1 MSFRI
6 NIVAD
11 LAVIKLVLFNENVRL
26 LCTGFL
32 VMTPPVSVE
41 TDAVAL
47 KALSRIS
54 TDHEGWF
61 FLYN

>member
-1 MSFRI
+1 MSLRI

-47 KALSRIS
+47 QALSRIS
-54 TDHEGWF
+54 TDHEGWLL
-61 FLYN
+61 LYY